1 VLNGTTVFVVFEPSF
16 MMIFINSENDT
27 PFHSVT
33 DCVVFGAIVVFS
45 VSSRPSTFTVL
56 VISRGLV
63 EVFVMVFDT
72 TTVSPGIVDIP
83 WSAATS
89 KDINP

>member
-1 VLNGTTVFVVFEPSF
+1 VLNGTTVFVVFEPSLTI
-16 MMIFINSENDT
+16 MSTNLENDT

-33 DCVVFGAIVVFS
+33 DCVVFGAIVVFRI
-45 VSSRPSTFTVL
+45 SSRPLTFTVL
-56 VISRGLV
+56 VISNGLF

-72 TTVSPGIVDIP
+72 TTVSPGIVDTP